1 MSDGFGI
8 EYKPSNPRNL
18 DDSFDEDSEILK
30 LPTIRNV
37 IDDDDDE
44 FDVLNASE
52 SNEFTKSAINK
63 ALESASLRP
72 REIETV
78 SGLDD
83 GDTSSSSV
91 ANNIYFENVF
101 SNSVVLPNTGI
112 VKSSD
117 LQEIILIS
125 NDNNAN
131 KVNNYLNDARKSYKD
146 IVDIYGSGM
155 GDQGIVM
162 QEKKEEIGR
171 NEGGKSSS
179 VMLGVKE
186 TIEEG
191 DEEEEERIELEKED
205 QNKLIDLQ
213 VNELVNQWNRIGIDN
228 NNEVVQSKD
237 VNSSSEYI
245 ELPMSF
251 NSLSQ
256 WLLSHDMSPYLPL
269 IQTEEDTSST
279 AAKGKGWMLSNWRN
293 K

>member
-162 QEKKEEIGR
+162 QEK
-171 NEGGKSSS
+171 
-179 VMLGVKE
+179 
-186 TIEEG
+186 
-191 DEEEEERIELEKED
+191 
-205 QNKLIDLQ
+205 
-213 VNELVNQWNRIGIDN
+213 
-228 NNEVVQSKD
+228 
-237 VNSSSEYI
+237 
-245 ELPMSF
+245 
-251 NSLSQ
+251 
-256 WLLSHDMSPYLPL
+256 
-269 IQTEEDTSST
+269 
-279 AAKGKGWMLSNWRN
+279 
-293 K
+293 